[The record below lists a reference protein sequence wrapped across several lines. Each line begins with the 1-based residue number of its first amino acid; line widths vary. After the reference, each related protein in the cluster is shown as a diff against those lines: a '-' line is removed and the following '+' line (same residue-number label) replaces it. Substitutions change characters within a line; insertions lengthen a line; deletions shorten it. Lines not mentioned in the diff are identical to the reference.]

1 LTSLE
6 NWLWEAACVIRG
18 PVDAPKFKDY
28 ILPLLF
34 LKRLSDVFDDEL
46 GGLGDIAKY
55 ADPDHSLVR
64 FYIPENARW
73 KNIARQTTGLGDYL
87 TDAVRV
93 VARDNPKLQGVIDGI
108 DFNVTTAG
116 QRILSDD
123 QLRQLV
129 QVLSRHRLGLRDV
142 DRNDFGQ
149 AYEYLLRK
157 FAEGQ
162 GQSAGEFLTPP
173 EVGTL
178 MAIILDPEPGNL
190 VYDPT
195 CGSARLLVK
204 SDLRFRDKFKDAS
217 NVAPLRFFG
226 QEINASTFAIARMDV
241 FIYDMEA
248 EIALSDTMNRPAF
261 LDADGSLRRFDRVT
275 ANVMWNQKFPL
286 ATFENDT
293 YGRFAFGIPPTS
305 SADWG
310 WIQHMYAS
318 LKDTGKMAVV
328 LDTGAVSRGSG
339 NQGSNRERDIR
350 KAFVER
356 DLVEAVILLPENLF
370 YNTSAPGIILVI
382 NNVKEEGAGVVRAGS
397 PRPNKGQILLINGS
411 KEFEKGRPKN
421 YLTAQNIARVTDAY
435 LNWREGEGL
444 SKIITTDE
452 AARNDYN
459 LSPSRYV
466 ARDSKEE
473 VLPLEETLVLLS
485 EAEEER
491 AAVDRELDGVLGKLG
506 FAEWRGNGRE

>member
-1 LTSLE
+1 
-6 NWLWEAACVIRG
+6 
-18 PVDAPKFKDY
+18 
-28 ILPLLF
+28 
-34 LKRLSDVFDDEL
+34 
-46 GGLGDIAKY
+46 
-55 ADPDHSLVR
+55 
-64 FYIPENARW
+64 
-73 KNIARQTTGLGDYL
+73 
-87 TDAVRV
+87 
-93 VARDNPKLQGVIDGI
+93 
-108 DFNVTTAG
+108 
-116 QRILSDD
+116 
-123 QLRQLV
+123 
-129 QVLSRHRLGLRDV
+129 
-142 DRNDFGQ
+142 
-149 AYEYLLRK
+149 
-157 FAEGQ
+157 
-162 GQSAGEFLTPP
+162 
-173 EVGTL
+173 
-178 MAIILDPEPGNL
+178 
-190 VYDPT
+190 
-195 CGSARLLVK
+195 
-204 SDLRFRDKFKDAS
+204 
-217 NVAPLRFFG
+217 
-226 QEINASTFAIARMDV
+226 
-241 FIYDMEA
+241 
-248 EIALSDTMNRPAF
+248 
-261 LDADGSLRRFDRVT
+261 
-275 ANVMWNQKFPL
+275 MWNQKFPL

-485 EAEEER
+485 EAEEEQQT
-491 AAVDRELDGVLGKLG
+491 VNRELDVVLAKLG